1 MGKII
6 GIKSDKLKER
16 GGFKE
21 RIVLE
26 KLLISLICYLARIL
40 SSSLLQNI
48 RFFVGLNSYQKS

>member
-1 MGKII
+1 MGEII

-48 RFFVGLNSYQKS
+48 RFFVGLNS